1 MLPEAGAW
9 RKPRPGRPDRPED
22 DPAPPLPF
30 VAGRGSKALTVAI
43 AGVLAAPL
51 AAQAVDFTISGHI
64 NRALFINDGDRYD
77 ATGARREG
85 TRAAVGNNGTSSTRI
100 RATGSGEIL
109 DGAGSVG
116 VNLEYEEGG
125 TVKQTWGE
133 STGLSLRHANVW
145 YSGSFGKM
153 TIGQGSE
160 AGDASAYSD
169 KSGVFG
175 VNHGQGGNPGADAS
189 GRPLGGY
196 WSSLDAG
203 TRSNNIRY
211 DAPSLGPVTPSISL
225 GGDDAISAKIVLSQ
239 DIAGTAVKA
248 QLGAKSSSGAAGSE
262 LVGASIGV
270 KLPGGFTWSGA
281 WANQDM
287 TDPAKS
293 DPSYFATMIGY
304 VMGDSAVA
312 AGIYRSADF
321 ENEGSEGQAIGVGFI
336 HMIPKAGVELYAAA
350 QAYTAEDDASTRL
363 AAAGGEYDRTVVTI
377 GTRVM
382 F

>member
-1 MLPEAGAW
+1 M
-9 RKPRPGRPDRPED
+9 
-22 DPAPPLPF
+22 
-30 VAGRGSKALTVAI
+30 
-43 AGVLAAPL
+43 
-51 AAQAVDFTISGHI
+51 AAQAVDFTISGHV
-64 NRALFINDGDRYD
+64 NRALFIADGDRYD
-77 ATGARREG
+77 ATGALREG
-85 TRAAVGNNGTSSTRI
+85 TRSAVGNNGSSSTRI
-100 RATGSGEIL
+100 RATGSSEIM

-145 YSGSFGKM
+145 YSGAFGKM

-160 AGDASAYSD
+160 AGDGSAYSD

-189 GRPLGGY
+189 GKPLGGY
-196 WSSLDAG
+196 WGSLDG
-203 TRSNNIRY
+203 GSRINMIRY
-211 DAPSLGPVTPSISL
+211 DTPSLGPVSAAVSIG
-225 GGDDAISAKIVLSQ
+225 GGDIVSAAVVVAQ
-239 DIAGTAVKA
+239 DLGGTAVKA
-248 QLGAKSSSGAAGSE
+248 QLAGRSTSGAAGSDT
-262 LVGASIGV
+262 VSASFGI
-270 KLPGGFTWSGA
+270 KLPAGFTWSGA
-281 WANQDM
+281 WANQDA
-287 TDPAKS
+287 TDPMKS

-336 HMIPKAGVELYAAA
+336 HKIPKAGVELYAAA
-350 QAYTAEDDASTRL
+350 QAYTAEDKASARL
-363 AAAGGEYDRTVVTI
+363 VEGEYDRNVITI
-377 GTRVM
+377 GTRVT